1 MATDR
6 MRMVMRLE
14 IMWWILTALTAA
26 AVLLPIWYWAPDF
39 PFFAVNVMFIV
50 AFITLSRYIFLL
62 RHTWLAGKDRIKIVL
77 LFLCIPLVFTLVQE
91 LNRFQTYLDE
101 NGPEAL
107 VGPLSFEMTQSMIG
121 YVRGEMVLF
130 AVGSIVAGV
139 LFPLRMV
146 VSVWRTRNLGRE

>member
-1 MATDR
+1 METDR
-6 MRMVMRLE
+6 MRMVLRLE
-14 IMWWILTALTAA
+14 MMWWLLTALIAV
-26 AVLLPIWYWAPDF
+26 AVLLPIWYWVPGF
-39 PFFAVNVMFIV
+39 PFFAVNLLFIV
-50 AFITLSRYIFLL
+50 VFITLSRYIFLL
-62 RHTWLAGKDRIKIVL
+62 PHTWLAGKDRIKIVL
-77 LFLCIPLVFTLVQE
+77 LFLCIPLVFLLIQE

-121 YVRGEMVLF
+121 YARGEILLF